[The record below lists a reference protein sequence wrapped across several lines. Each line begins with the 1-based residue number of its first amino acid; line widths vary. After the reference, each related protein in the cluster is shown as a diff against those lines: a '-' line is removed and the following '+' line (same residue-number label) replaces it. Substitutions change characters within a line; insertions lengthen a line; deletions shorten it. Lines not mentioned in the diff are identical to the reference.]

1 MRRRLWGVGSLVLGL
16 AVLGLGPETEVGQ
29 RFEGLGDAPDLTA
42 ASVAASPAR
51 TPVVLVPGW
60 SAEGQ
65 DLEPLKGLFVAA
77 GWPDSAV
84 AVVEFEDPEGS
95 NIDHAEEMAAVVEE
109 LLARTGSDRVD
120 VLAHSM
126 GGLATRYYMQ
136 NGGGGKIRR
145 VAFLATPHRGTYTAY
160 LAWGDG
166 GKEMHPGSTFLADLQ
181 RFRAVPE
188 DVEAITVRT
197 KVDLH
202 IIPPESATLVGLP
215 NLEVCCPSHIGILTH
230 PDAFG
235 AVESFFV
242 RQP

>member
-1 MRRRLWGVGSLVLGL
+1 VTPGVRLLSSLALGLVL
-16 AVLGLGPETEVGQ
+16 LGSSPQPEVGQ
-29 RFEGLGDAPDLTA
+29 QV
-42 ASVAASPAR
+42 ASQLAEPAER

-65 DLEPLKGLFVAA
+65 DLEPLKEIFVEA
-77 GWPDSAV
+77 GWPEAAV
-84 AVVEFEDPEGS
+84 SVVEFDDPEGS
-95 NIDHAEEMAAVVEE
+95 NIVHAEELGRVVDD
-109 LLARTGSDRVD
+109 LRARTGTSRVD

-136 NGGGGKIRR
+136 NDGAGKVRR

-160 LAWGDG
+160 LAWGEG
-166 GKEMHPGSTFLADLQ
+166 GKEMHPGSAFLMDLQ
-181 RFRAVPE
+181 QFRAVPE

-230 PDAFG
+230 PEAFQ
-235 AVESFFV
+235 AVERFFT
-242 RQP
+242 RSP

>member
-1 MRRRLWGVGSLVLGL
+1 MTSRARLLLSLMMGLVLVGS
-16 AVLGLGPETEVGQ
+16 GPEPSVGP
-29 RFEGLGDAPDLTA
+29 G
-42 ASVAASPAR
+42 VAVPPAVATDR
-51 TPVVLVPGW
+51 VPVVLVPGW

-65 DLEPLKGLFVAA
+65 DLQPLKKIFVQA

-95 NIDHAEEMAAVVEE
+95 NVLHAEELAAVVEA
-109 LLARTGSDRVD
+109 LRAGTGYDRVD

-136 NGGGGKIRR
+136 HDGAGKLRR

-166 GKEMHPGSTFLADLQ
+166 GKEMHPGSAFLMDLQ
-181 RFRAVPE
+181 QFRAVPQ

-230 PDAFG
+230 PVAFE
-235 AVESFFV
+235 VVRRFFT
-242 RQP
+242 RMP

>member
-1 MRRRLWGVGSLVLGL
+1 MIRRWGLTAIL
-16 AVLGLGPETEVGQ
+16 AGVVAASGVQAQTEVGQ
-29 RFEGLGDAPDLTA
+29 RVAQDERRALGLLATG
-42 ASVAASPAR
+42 R

-65 DLEPLKGLFVAA
+65 DLEPMKGLFVEA

-84 AVVEFEDPEGS
+84 AVVEFDDPEGS
-95 NIDHAEEMAAVVEE
+95 NIDHSEELARVVEE
-109 LLARTGSDRVD
+109 LMIRTGADKVD
-120 VLAHSM
+120 VVAHSM

-136 NGGGGKIRR
+136 NGGGGKVRR

-160 LAWGDG
+160 LAWGEG
-166 GKEMHPGSTFLADLQ
+166 GKEMHPGSGFLMDLQ
-181 RFRAVPE
+181 QFRAVPE

-215 NLEVCCPSHIGILTH
+215 NLEVCCPSHIGIMTH
-230 PDAFG
+230 PEAFDA
-235 AVESFFV
+235 VRSFLS
-242 RQP
+242 REP

>member
-1 MRRRLWGVGSLVLGL
+1 VTPGVRLLSSLALGLVLLGSSPQPEVGSQVASQL
-16 AVLGLGPETEVGQ
+16 AE
-29 RFEGLGDAPDLTA
+29 
-42 ASVAASPAR
+42 PAER

-65 DLEPLKGLFVAA
+65 DLEPLKEIFVAA
-77 GWPDSAV
+77 GWPEFAV
-84 AVVEFEDPEGS
+84 SVVEFDDPEGS
-95 NIDHAEEMAAVVEE
+95 NIVHAEELGRVVDD

-136 NGGGGKIRR
+136 NGGAGKVRR

-166 GKEMHPGSTFLADLQ
+166 GKEMHPGSSFLMDLQ
-181 RFRAVPE
+181 QFRAVPE

-230 PDAFG
+230 PEAFQ
-235 AVESFFV
+235 AVERFFTRV
-242 RQP
+242 P

>member
-1 MRRRLWGVGSLVLGL
+1 VTSGARFLLSLILVVTPGL
-16 AVLGLGPETEVGQ
+16 ASGSAEAVVGQ
-29 RFEGLGDAPDLTA
+29 QSGATA
-42 ASVAASPAR
+42 AMTSNRV
-51 TPVVLVPGW
+51 PVVLVPGW

-65 DLEPLKGLFVAA
+65 DLEPLKEIFVGA
-77 GWPDSAV
+77 GWADSTV

-95 NIDHAEEMAAVVEE
+95 NILHAQELAAVVED
-109 LLARTGSDRVD
+109 LQARTGHDRVD

-136 NGGGGKIRR
+136 NDGAGKVRR

-166 GKEMHPGSTFLADLQ
+166 GQEMHPGSAFLMDLQ
-181 RFRAVPE
+181 QFRSVPE

-230 PDAFG
+230 PEAFQ
-235 AVESFFV
+235 AVERFFT
-242 RQP
+242 RTP